1 MKIKSKLLLFAL
13 GLLSISSCDDTY
25 SQGQRIYTA
34 LCANC
39 HMDDGSGLNQLIP
52 RLKGSLYLTG
62 QKQGLVCVIRQG
74 FRADSL
80 GLTLKYMPAHPKI
93 TDVEMT
99 NLVNYLSRSF
109 GNSKYFKLEDIRN
122 INCIN

>member
-1 MKIKSKLLLFAL
+1 M
-13 GLLSISSCDDTY
+13 
-25 SQGQRIYTA
+25 
-34 LCANC
+34 
-39 HMDDGSGLNQLIP
+39 
-52 RLKGSLYLTG
+52 
-62 QKQGLVCVIRQG
+62 
-74 FRADSL
+74 
-80 GLTLKYMPAHPKI
+80 